1 MLNLWSLLIK
11 TKIKYFYFLST
22 QFLNFSVF
30 IKWVNQIQN
39 KVTLMIRITS
49 KETLI
54 EVWVLSE
61 FFI

>member
-54 EVWVLSE
+54 EVWVWSE